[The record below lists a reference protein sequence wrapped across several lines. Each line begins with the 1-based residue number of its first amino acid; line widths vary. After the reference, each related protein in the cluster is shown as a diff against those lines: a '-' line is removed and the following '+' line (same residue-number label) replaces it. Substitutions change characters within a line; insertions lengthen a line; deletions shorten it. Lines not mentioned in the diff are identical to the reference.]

1 MEKEILKVQDVQK
14 FLRISRSKAYSLVN
28 SAEFPI
34 IKIGNDIRIER
45 TAFFR
50 WLDSKK
56 VQYGFQDEK
65 VMKEA
70 IKWEIEEVYLEKK
83 KMFGK

>member
-1 MEKEILKVQDVQK
+1 MGG
-14 FLRISRSKAYSLVN
+14 LVN

-70 IKWEIEEVYLEKK
+70 IK
-83 KMFGK
+83 